1 MKLAKLFSLSILLSL
16 FTLVALGQNPSS
28 RQTQSASQ
36 PRSSISRLS
45 QNIQVTPQA
54 GTAVSGSGSTGQLA
68 RWTGVDGSNSY
79 SLGNSSIFEDKFGK
93 VGIGTTAPTSKLT
106 VQGMIETTLG
116 GYKFPDGTVQTTA
129 FSADKVVKSL
139 NGLQGDLTLMAG
151 ANITIMPSAG
161 NTLTIAAPNALTAI
175 IHNPTLSG
183 NGTQGSP
190 LGIAVPLNLNGTLSV
205 INTNTPNL
213 PSAIAAQGSDSASS
227 DAGVGLTSTGG
238 MITGPG
244 NLEGGIGV
252 IAKGGDNPVSANGFG
267 GTGIVGRGGVGSIS
281 GAGVIGHGGSVTQ
294 GTGDGGDAFV
304 GSGGSG
310 RGAGK
315 KSGAGIYVF
324 GGNGFDGAEDGPA
337 GFFSGDVEVQGN
349 FNVTGGGSKNFKIDH
364 PLDPENKYLYHAAIE
379 SSEVLNVYS
388 GNITTDGN
396 GDAVVTLPD
405 WFEAINKDFR
415 YQLTVVGTFA
425 QAIVGTKI
433 KDNRFTVK
441 TNAANVEVSWQVTGI
456 RSDAAILK
464 HPFKVE
470 QDKPQFER
478 GFYLTPEAHGQ
489 PEERGVGWAR
499 NPQLMQQLKQR
510 HLEAEQG
517 KQPKPV
523 NR

>member
-1 MKLAKLFSLSILLSL
+1 
-16 FTLVALGQNPSS
+16 
-28 RQTQSASQ
+28 
-36 PRSSISRLS
+36 
-45 QNIQVTPQA
+45 
-54 GTAVSGSGSTGQLA
+54 
-68 RWTGVDGSNSY
+68 
-79 SLGNSSIFEDKFGK
+79 
-93 VGIGTTAPTSKLT
+93 
-106 VQGMIETTLG
+106 MIETTLG
-116 GYKFPDGTVQTTA
+116 GYKFPDGTIQTTA

-139 NGLQGDLTLMAG
+139 NGLQGELTLAAG

-175 IHNPTLSG
+175 THNATLSG

-190 LGIAVPLNLNGTLSV
+190 LGVAVPLNLNGTLSV

-227 DAGVGLTSTGG
+227 DGGVGLTSTGG

-244 NLEGGIGV
+244 NLEGGVGV
-252 IAKGGDNPVSANGFG
+252 IAKGGDNLVSANGFG

-281 GAGVIGHGGSVTQ
+281 GAGVIGHGGSVNQ

-304 GSGGSG
+304 GSGGNG

-324 GGNGFDGAEDGPA
+324 GGNGFDGAEDGLA
-337 GFFSGDVEVQGN
+337 GYFSGDVEVKGS

-396 GDAVVTLPD
+396 GEAVVALPD

-425 QAIVGTKI
+425 QAVVAEEV
-433 KDNRFTVK
+433 KDNTFKIR
-441 TNAANVEVSWQVTGI
+441 TNAAGVKVSWQVTGV

-464 HPFKVE
+464 HPFKLE
-470 QDKPQFER
+470 EEKLQSER
-478 GFYLTPEAHGQ
+478 GSYLVPEAYNQ
-489 PEERGVGWAR
+489 PEERGVSWAR
-499 NPQLMQQLKQR
+499 NPQLMQRLKQR
-510 HLEAEQG
+510 RLEAEQG
-517 KQPKPV
+517 KQPQPV